1 MRSARRLWL
10 LSGVAVV
17 ILVALLSRTNRPRS
31 TSPSDTPLLLYCAA
45 GLKPAVAAIVDAYE
59 HHYGRR
65 VEVQYGGS
73 GTLLSNLRVAARGD
87 LYLAADASYLELA
100 RSNGLVAEVIPIA
113 TMTPVI
119 GVAKGNPKNI
129 RSLDDLRRAD
139 VALALANP
147 DAAAIGKV
155 TRELLVP
162 LGQWEA
168 IAQHAKVLKPTV
180 NDLANDLKLGA
191 VDAVV
196 LWDATAKQYPEL
208 AAVAVPE
215 LSQGAKTVE
224 IGVLQSS
231 QNPTAALHF
240 ARYLTAT
247 DRGLP
252 EFEKQ
257 GYQILPGDAW
267 AEQPEVV
274 LFSGGVN
281 RVAVED
287 TIRQFEEREGAQIT
301 RVYNGCGILV
311 SQIKSGQRPD
321 AYFACDVSFMDPVGD
336 LFGPSVEISETDI
349 VLLVP
354 QGNPKG
360 LRTLRDL
367 AGEGLR
373 LGLANP
379 QQSTLGA
386 LTERLLQEEGILD
399 AVLVNVR
406 SQTPTADLL
415 VNQLRTGSLD
425 AVVVYE
431 ANTSQVR
438 DSLDVVHLDL
448 PGAKAIQPYAVGR
461 NSAHPRLMERLLAAI
476 RTPESRERY
485 AQAGFRWKA
494 TP

>member
-1 MRSARRLWL
+1 MQSARRLSL

-17 ILVALLSRTNRPRS
+17 ILVVLLSRTNRPPS
-31 TSPSDTPLLLYCAA
+31 AVPSDTPLLFYCAA
-45 GLKPAVAAIVDAYE
+45 GLKPAVAAAVGAYE
-59 HHYGRR
+59 QQHGRR

-87 LYLAADASYLELA
+87 LYLAADAGYIELA

-119 GVAKGNPKNI
+119 GVARGNPKGVE
-129 RSLDDLRRAD
+129 SLDDLLRAE

-155 TRELLVP
+155 AREMLAP
-162 LGQWEA
+162 LGKWEP
-168 IAQHAKVLKPTV
+168 IAGHAKVFKPTV
-180 NDLANDLKLGA
+180 NDLANDLKIGA
-191 VDAVV
+191 VDAAI
-196 LWDATAKQYPEL
+196 LWDATASQYPEIE
-208 AAVAVPE
+208 AVAVPE

-224 IGVLQSS
+224 IGVLRSS
-231 QNPTAALHF
+231 RTPTAALHF

-252 EFEKQ
+252 EFERA
-257 GYQILPGDAW
+257 GYRVLPGDAW
-267 AEQPEVV
+267 AEHPEVV
-274 LFSGGVN
+274 LYSGGVN
-281 RVAVED
+281 RVAVEE
-287 TIRQFEEREGAQIT
+287 TIRQFEEREGAQVT

-321 AYFACDVSFMDPVGD
+321 AYFACDVSFMDPVGE

-354 QGNPKG
+354 KGNPKG
-360 LRTLRDL
+360 LKTLRDL
-367 AGEGLR
+367 TGEGLR

-386 LTERLLQEEGILD
+386 LTERLLRDEGILD
-399 AVLVNVR
+399 AVMANVR

-438 DSLDVVHLDL
+438 DTLDVLHLDL
-448 PGAKAIQPYAVGR
+448 PGARAIQPYAVGK

-485 AQAGFRWKA
+485 ARAGFRWKA
-494 TP
+494 NP